1 MAGPYQRPMQDVDNG
16 IASLVIQMDPPRYL
30 VSEAAALVGRS
41 KNTLIKWR
49 KRGICIPSETMQF
62 GETLVYLYTDRDI
75 ANMRM
80 LTSQLKP
87 GRPRGSAS
95 KAS

>member
-1 MAGPYQRPMQDVDNG
+1 MAGPYRRPMQDVEGG
-16 IASLVIQMDPPRYL
+16 IASFVTRMDPPRYL

-49 KRGICIPSETMQF
+49 KRGICVPSETMRF
-62 GETLVYLYTDRDI
+62 GETTVFLYTDRDI
-75 ANMRM
+75 ANMRA

-87 GRPRGSAS
+87 GRPRKDVKRSA
-95 KAS
+95 